1 MAKTLLK
8 DLEIGDIFRSAKD
21 KQQREFIKRGDC
33 VFNRGAGSS
42 TCACWDLYNRQIV
55 NKMCRIEVVKL
66 RSSNNKEYFKQNP
79 LNTIHHAY
87 NK

>member
-1 MAKTLLK
+1 MKLSEI
-8 DLEIGDIFRSAKD
+8 EIGDIFYPIKD
-21 KQQREFIKRGDC
+21 KKRSKYIKRGVC

-42 TCACWDLYNRQIV
+42 TCACLSLGSGEIV
-55 NKMCRIEVVKL
+55 NKLCRSEVVKL
-66 RSSNNKEYFKQNP
+66 NESEYKEKYKANP